1 MKPLL
6 DVIQRAP
13 DVAQDDVAQG
23 LLGLLRPKRSLH

>member
-13 DVAQDDVAQG
+13 NVAQDDVAQD
-23 LLGLLRPKRSLH
+23 LGFFDPKRSLH